1 MARGRG
7 KHRGRGRG
15 GRQGGGRSEGER
27 HGAYSIIDQKNPK
40 FEAYYL
46 GQEILPREE
55 WDAFLEA
62 MRTALPT
69 TFRIT
74 SGKPTSRQLLDAM
87 HDIYLPFLSNVEF
100 EGEKVAPPRQLEWYP
115 EGLGWHLDVRKN
127 VLRKSPEFKRFQQ
140 FLVHETDV
148 GSISRQEAVSM
159 LPPLFLDVRP
169 EHLVLDMCAAPGSKT
184 AQLIEAIHSPVTSK
198 PDAFDPLPLGVV
210 VANDSD
216 TKRAHML
223 VHQAQ
228 RLPSPNLCVTNVD
241 ASSYPNVNVAWK
253 GPNASDK
260 VVQRELKY
268 DRILADVPCSGDGTL
283 RKNIAI
289 WKDWTTGN
297 GVGLHALQTRILIR
311 GLQLLRPGG
320 RLVYSTCS
328 LNPVENEAVV
338 GAALRHFKGDV
349 ELVDCS
355 DLLPALKR
363 RPGMTSW
370 KVAPGRGAHLF
381 PKQEDGTPAAEE
393 KPAEEKPA
401 EEKSAE
407 EKLADDSVQDEA
419 ANAAPADAQSDAA
432 PPKLPRIPW
441 VESWDVLQTLDADL
455 AARLPRS
462 LWPQGDEAA
471 LQLERCVRVYPH
483 MQNTGGFFVA
493 CLVKKETTPE
503 DSESLAEG
511 MVRAM
516 QALDEERSTASVV
529 AEATTEASAKR
540 SIEEPSTG
548 AAEEPAAK
556 RARASSPE
564 ATNAA
569 AEMSQATDETPAA
582 NEAAQPAADKHEEDR
597 KTAQKKRTQP
607 EGVAIGPGGMPYRE
621 DPFAY
626 VNPQNA
632 EVQSCVEWFG
642 LHDFPVGNLLVRNA
656 EQVPL
661 RSIYLT
667 SSSVR
672 AIVAGGGVGVGV
684 HPTMNPIR
692 LRLLNCGVKVFG
704 RQESVSKANQAA
716 LQAGNADADARRENL
731 STSLTCR
738 WRVVSDSL
746 HSMRPFL
753 SDKVV
758 IRASLSDLAFF
769 IKNYYPVLDSVPGE
783 VGARVRESAM
793 GSYVLDIEPS
803 EYENHKLTVPLS
815 YPIWRSIASVNLM
828 LDKQE
833 KSALSFRLFDTD
845 LSDPEGQ
852 RQFSANPRNR
862 NNKKNAAEQA
872 AEDSAVLNAEGAE
885 TTTEPTEPTEAVEAA
900 EPTESAPEPAA
911 EP

>member
-7 KHRGRGRG
+7 KYRGRGRG
-15 GRQGGGRSEGER
+15 GRQGASRGEGER
-27 HGAYSIIDQKNPK
+27 HGAYTAIDQTNPK
-40 FEAYYL
+40 FEAYYV
-46 GQEILPREE
+46 GQGIVPEEE

-62 MRTALPT
+62 MRAALPT

-87 HDIYLPFLSNVEF
+87 QDIYLPFLSNVEF
-100 EGEKVAPPRQLEWYP
+100 EGENVAPPRQLEWYP

-184 AQLIEAIHSPVTSK
+184 AQLIEAIHSPLTSE
-198 PDAFDPLPLGVV
+198 PDAFNPLPLGVV

-241 ASSYPNVNVAWK
+241 ASSYPNVQVAWK
-253 GPNASDK
+253 GPDSHAK
-260 VVQRELKY
+260 IEQRELKY

-297 GVGLHALQTRILIR
+297 GVGLHALQVRILIR

-338 GAALRHFKGDV
+338 AAALRHFKNDV
-349 ELVDCS
+349 ELLDCS
-355 DLLPALKR
+355 EMLPSLKR
-363 RPGMTSW
+363 RKGMTKW

-381 PKQEDGTPAAEE
+381 PTDETEKEATPRTEE
-393 KPAEEKPA
+393 TPLEASSQDTT
-401 EEKSAE
+401 EKS
-407 EKLADDSVQDEA
+407 DDTS
-419 ANAAPADAQSDAA
+419 ANK
-432 PPKLPRIPW
+432 PKLPRIPW
-441 VESWDVLQTLDADL
+441 VESYDVLKTLDTDL
-455 AARLPRS
+455 ASRLQQT
-462 LWPQGDEAA
+462 LWPQGDEEA
-471 LQLERCVRVYPH
+471 LHLERCVRVYPH

-493 CLVKKETTPE
+493 CLVKKDTNAK
-503 DSESLAEG
+503 DSESLAAG

-516 QALDEERSTASVV
+516 QAIDKLSSSETRDAGP
-529 AEATTEASAKR
+529 EASANVKR
-540 SIEEPSTG
+540 TARDAEDQTQDAPSVKKMRTDLSD
-548 AAEEPAAK
+548 ENVTE
-556 RARASSPE
+556 SSPE
-564 ATNAA
+564 TVNIA
-569 AEMSQATDETPAA
+569 SSDVLS
-582 NEAAQPAADKHEEDR
+582 EAKPEQPASENKAP
-597 KTAQKKRTQP
+597 QNKRSHT
-607 EGVAIGPGGMPYRE
+607 EGLAISAGGSLYRE

-626 VNPQNA
+626 VKSDNP
-632 EVQSCVEWFG
+632 EIRSCVDWFG
-642 LHDFPVGNLLVRNA
+642 LHDFPIGNLLVRNA
-656 EQVPL
+656 QQVPL

-672 AIVAGGGVGVGV
+672 AIVAGGGPGQGI

-704 RQESVSKANQAA
+704 RQESVSKANKAEPA
-716 LQAGNADADARRENL
+716 EGGTSESVSRRENL
-731 STSLTCR
+731 SSMLTCR

-753 SDKVV
+753 SERIIIK
-758 IRASLSDLAFF
+758 ASLSDLAFF

-783 VGARVRESAM
+783 VGERLRTSTM

-803 EYENHKLTVPLS
+803 ESEGHKLTVPLS

-852 RQFSANPRNR
+852 RQFSSNPRNR
-862 NNKKNAAEQA
+862 NNKKSAAEQ
-872 AEDSAVLNAEGAE
+872 SVEGDATPNSENPATSITE
-885 TTTEPTEPTEAVEAA
+885 TN
-900 EPTESAPEPAA
+900 
-911 EP
+911 